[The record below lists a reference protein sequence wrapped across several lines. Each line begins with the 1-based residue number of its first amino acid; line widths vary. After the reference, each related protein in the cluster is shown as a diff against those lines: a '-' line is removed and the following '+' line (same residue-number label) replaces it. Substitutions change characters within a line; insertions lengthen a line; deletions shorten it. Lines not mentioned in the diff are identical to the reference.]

1 MATLLELDK
10 MQQRLCIVTGCK
22 FKTPWR
28 EIKPEEQVR
37 RTVFEYLNELKMKM
51 LQQKPFHSHDQSN
64 SVFFSLRPL
73 RFYTLKI

>member
-37 RTVFEYLNELKMKM
+37 RTVFEYLNELKMK
-51 LQQKPFHSHDQSN
+51 
-64 SVFFSLRPL
+64 
-73 RFYTLKI
+73 TL